1 MSSKRL
7 QTATKFVDHYATH
20 DNEVLHTL
28 LTDDLSYEFAP
39 SRSLDNLKA
48 LDKAGYLE
56 FKDGMKLAMTGY
68 PLDVNKY
75 IEGESAN
82 MVVVWATG
90 GPQWREELKDYEVFS
105 EEQWAYVGE
114 FVFMLTMD
122 ETGEKITKIVEF
134 VDSKGTDNKIWPLAQ
149 RALGNLQK
157 PK

>member
-20 DNEVLHTL
+20 DNEVLHIL
-28 LTDDLSYEFAP
+28 LTDDLTYEFAP

-56 FKDGMKLAMTGY
+56 FKEGMKLAMTGY

-82 MVVVWATG
+82 SKFLG
-90 GPQWREELKDYEVFS
+90 HFS
-105 EEQWAYVGE
+105 LVSL
-114 FVFMLTMD
+114 V
-122 ETGEKITKIVEF
+122 
-134 VDSKGTDNKIWPLAQ
+134 PLSGYAP
-149 RALGNLQK
+149 RLS
-157 PK
+157 P